1 MLLNEALA
9 SSPVAIRLLYTRRNI
24 HCSRA
29 SSDDGD
35 EAGRRLRP
43 RTHDDVCMYLCKPGE
58 QAGGE
63 GNPMAKRKSGDGRDT
78 AKETNSHF

>member
-1 MLLNEALA
+1 MTKD
-9 SSPVAIRLLYTRRNI
+9 VT

-35 EAGRRLRP
+35 EDASVQEGGAL
-43 RTHDDVCMYLCKPGE
+43 THVRMYVCKPGE

-63 GNPMAKRKSGDGRDT
+63 GNPMAKSGDGRDT
-78 AKETNSHF
+78 AKETTSHF